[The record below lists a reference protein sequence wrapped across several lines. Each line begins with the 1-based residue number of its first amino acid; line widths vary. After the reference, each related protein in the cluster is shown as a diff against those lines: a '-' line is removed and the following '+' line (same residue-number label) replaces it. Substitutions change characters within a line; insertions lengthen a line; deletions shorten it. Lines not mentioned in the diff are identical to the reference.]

1 MCSNNVAILE
11 ARYIL
16 EYEMGHGATSKVY
29 KAKDSLS
36 DKDYAIK
43 IFEKHSEIFDREV
56 LINKKISESGG
67 QSQFFI
73 KYISSSLNA
82 TLDIDGF
89 KESKCYILY
98 ELASKGDLL
107 NYITKYGIGLDEKN
121 CKVINYKF
129 LKALQALHEIGISH
143 RDIKADNILL
153 SGERFDIKIGDF
165 GFSGF
170 INGIDEKNLK
180 KERIGTPQ
188 YMAPEIIAKKE
199 YDGKKVDIFST
210 GVLLFTLLTCKMP
223 FPKIKKGDKIKQ
235 LYKYIKDKD
244 EEKYWEVLKENK
256 IDGLSPEFKDLF
268 LKMVAYE
275 PSERPSIKEILNHA
289 WMKEVTNLNEE
300 EYKKYEEDLITE
312 LKKRE

>member
-1 MCSNNVAILE
+1 MCSDNLRILDG
-11 ARYIL
+11 RYIL
-16 EYEMGHGATSKVY
+16 EYEMGQGATSNVY
-29 KAKDSLS
+29 KAKDSFS
-36 DKDYAIK
+36 DKDFAVK
-43 IFEKHSEIFDREV
+43 IFKEHSEIFDREV
-56 LINKKISESGG
+56 LINKKLSESGS

-89 KESKCYILY
+89 KESTCYILY

-107 NYITKYGIGLDEKN
+107 NYITNYGIGLDEKN

-153 SGERFDIKIGDF
+153 SGERFDIKIVDF
-165 GFSGF
+165 GLSGF
-170 INGIDEKNLK
+170 INGNDEKNLK
-180 KERIGTPQ
+180 KERIGTLQ
-188 YMAPEIIAKKE
+188 YMAPEIIEKKE

-223 FPKIKKGDKIKQ
+223 FPSAKIVKKG

-244 EEKYWEVLKENK
+244 DEKYWGALKEKN
-256 IDGLSPEFKDLF
+256 IDGLSREFKDLF